1 MTTYDIAT
9 GWPTGFAR
17 SDERENA
24 PKNWVGER
32 GQAGLL
38 PPKGFRFG

>member
-1 MTTYDIAT
+1 LAK

-24 PKNWVGER
+24 PKHWLGKR
-32 GQAGLL
+32 AQAGLL